1 MTYYAEYIRL
11 IKVHLK
17 LHNKQHTNSFIKNNI
32 PTSIV
37 SKTFTASPGKP
48 YKHNLFLEKS

>member
-1 MTYYAEYIRL
+1 MTYFAEYIRL

-17 LHNKQHTNSFIKNNI
+17 LHNKQHTDSFIKNNI